1 MGWHFFNVIKFSIT
15 SVSKFG
21 AADVKTLTAQA
32 VR

>member
-1 MGWHFFNVIKFSIT
+1 MGWHFFNVINFYIT
-15 SVSKFG
+15 SVSIFG